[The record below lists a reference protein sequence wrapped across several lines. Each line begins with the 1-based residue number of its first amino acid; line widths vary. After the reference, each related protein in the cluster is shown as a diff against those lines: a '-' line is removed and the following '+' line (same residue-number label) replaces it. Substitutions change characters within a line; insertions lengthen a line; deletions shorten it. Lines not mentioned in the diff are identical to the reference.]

1 MVAPPVHWSIREKII
16 LAIVAALDGGD
27 KPSGLT
33 IHRERTRPI
42 QDDQLPAIL
51 VYSEDDAPT
60 PVGGQVYK
68 SPLVERQ
75 LVIYLEHRAQGS
87 IDDPPDAALD
97 PLIVWSTKTMV
108 GNEKFVVTGF
118 PDGLATGVVEGKTAW
133 MSRQGDKSIA
143 AASTQWIVKY
153 RTSRLDPTLRT

>member
-1 MVAPPVHWSIREKII
+1 MSSIREQIV
-16 LAIVAALDGGD
+16 LAIVAKLSGSG
-27 KPSGLT
+27 KPSGLSV
-33 IHRERTRPI
+33 HRERTRPI

-51 VYSEDDAPT
+51 VYAEDDEPKPIGA
-60 PVGGQVYK
+60 QAYH

-75 LVIYLEHRAQGS
+75 LVIYLEHRAEGS
-87 IDDPPDAALD
+87 SSVPPDAALD

-108 GNEKFVVTGF
+108 ANEKFVSNSY
-118 PDGLATGVVEGKTAW
+118 PDGLGNGVVELKTAW
-133 MSRQGDKSIA
+133 LSREGDKRIA